1 MNRISE
7 VKLHAYNVL
16 KDMEVE
22 ARDLRDKLKEL
33 QQVKADKAQS
43 LREQSLKRA
52 ISEDRVDVEV

>member
-7 VKLHAYNVL
+7 VKLHTYNVL

-22 ARDLRDKLKEL
+22 ARDVRDKLKEL
-33 QQVKADKAQS
+33 QQIKTDKAQS

-52 ISEDRVDVEV
+52 IAEDRFDVEV

>member
-1 MNRISE
+1 M
-7 VKLHAYNVL
+7 KLHAYNVL

-52 ISEDRVDVEV
+52 ISEDRIDVEV